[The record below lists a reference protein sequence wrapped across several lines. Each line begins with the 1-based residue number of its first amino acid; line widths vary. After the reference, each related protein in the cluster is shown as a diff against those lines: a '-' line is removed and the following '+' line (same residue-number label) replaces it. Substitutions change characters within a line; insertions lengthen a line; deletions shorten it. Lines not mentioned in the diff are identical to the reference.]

1 MQTFLGLHFYSKL
14 LSIIIESLENLIIF
28 EVEIK
33 DLQKMKLDEAK
44 EKYIQTW
51 GTFATNWGINRTM
64 AQVHALLLSSS
75 NALSTN
81 EIMEH
86 LQISR
91 GNANM
96 NLRALMDWGIVKK
109 EIIKG
114 ERKEFFWAEK
124 DVWFL
129 FKQITK
135 ERRKREIEPVIAFLE
150 NLKEIE
156 DQDSD
161 EAKEFIKLMDDFST
175 VTSKINNIMDLAVKS
190 DDHWLVGKI
199 TNLLK

>member
-1 MQTFLGLHFYSKL
+1 
-14 LSIIIESLENLIIF
+14 
-28 EVEIK
+28 
-33 DLQKMKLDEAK
+33 MKLSEAK

-64 AQVHALLLSSS
+64 AQVHALLLASDKP
-75 NALSTN
+75 LSTD
-81 EIMEH
+81 EVMEQ
-86 LQISR
+86 LEISR

-96 NLRALMDWGIVKK
+96 NLRGLMDWGIIKK
-109 EIIKG
+109 ELIKG
-114 ERKEFFWAEK
+114 DRKEYFVAEK

-135 ERRKREIEPVIAFLE
+135 ERRKREIEPVISFLE
-150 NLKEIE
+150 ELKNIE
-156 DQDSD
+156 DKDSQ
-161 EAKEFIKLMDDFST
+161 EAKEFIKLMDDFSS
-175 VTSKINNIMDLAVKS
+175 VTGKINNIMDLAIKS

>member
-1 MQTFLGLHFYSKL
+1 
-14 LSIIIESLENLIIF
+14 
-28 EVEIK
+28 
-33 DLQKMKLDEAK
+33 MKLSEAK

-64 AQVHALLLSSS
+64 AQVHALLL
-75 NALSTN
+75 ATGKPLSTDDVMDGL
-81 EIMEH
+81 E
-86 LQISR
+86 ISR

-96 NLRALMDWGIVKK
+96 NLRALMDWGIV
-109 EIIKG
+109 
-114 ERKEFFWAEK
+114 RKEFVKGDRKEYFVAEK

-135 ERRKREIEPVIAFLE
+135 ERRKREIEPVISFLE
-150 NLKEIE
+150 ELKNIE
-156 DQDSD
+156 DAESA
-161 EAKEFIKLMDDFST
+161 EAQEFIKLMNDFSS
-175 VTSKINNIMDLAVKS
+175 VTGKINNIMDLAIKS

>member
-1 MQTFLGLHFYSKL
+1 MQ
-14 LSIIIESLENLIIF
+14 LS
-28 EVEIK
+28 
-33 DLQKMKLDEAK
+33 EAK

-64 AQVHALLLSSS
+64 AQVHALLL
-75 NALSTN
+75 ATVKPLSTD
-81 EIMEH
+81 EVMEA
-86 LQISR
+86 LEISR

-109 EIIKG
+109 EFVKG
-114 ERKEFFWAEK
+114 ERKEYFVAEK

-135 ERRKREIEPVIAFLE
+135 ERRKREIEPVISFLE
-150 NLKEIE
+150 ELKNIE
-156 DQDSD
+156 DKDSE
-161 EAKEFIKLMDDFST
+161 EAKEFIKLMNDFSS
-175 VTSKINNIMDLAVKS
+175 VTGKINNIMDLAIKS

>member
-1 MQTFLGLHFYSKL
+1 MQ
-14 LSIIIESLENLIIF
+14 LS
-28 EVEIK
+28 
-33 DLQKMKLDEAK
+33 EAK

-51 GTFATNWGINRTM
+51 GTFATSWGINRTM
-64 AQVHALLLSSS
+64 AQVHALLLA
-75 NALSTN
+75 NGKPLSTD
-81 EIMEH
+81 EVMEL

-109 EIIKG
+109 EFIKG
-114 ERKEFFWAEK
+114 DRKEYFTAEK

-135 ERRKREIEPVIAFLE
+135 ERRKREIEPVVAFLE
-150 NLKEIE
+150 ELKNIE
-156 DQDSD
+156 DNDSV
-161 EAKEFIKLMDDFST
+161 EAKEFIRLMDDFSS
-175 VTSKINNIMDLAVKS
+175 VTSKINNIMDLAIKS

>member
-1 MQTFLGLHFYSKL
+1 
-14 LSIIIESLENLIIF
+14 
-28 EVEIK
+28 
-33 DLQKMKLDEAK
+33 MKLSEAK

-64 AQVHALLLSSS
+64 AQVHALLL
-75 NALSTN
+75 ATGRPLSTD
-81 EIMEH
+81 EVMEQ
-86 LQISR
+86 LEISR

-96 NLRALMDWGIVKK
+96 NLRALMDWGIV
-109 EIIKG
+109 
-114 ERKEFFWAEK
+114 RKEFIKGDRKEYFVAEK

-135 ERRKREIEPVIAFLE
+135 ERRKREIEPVISFLE
-150 NLKEIE
+150 ELKNIE
-156 DQDSD
+156 DKDSE
-161 EAKEFIKLMDDFST
+161 EAKEFIKLMEDFSS
-175 VTSKINNIMDLAVKS
+175 VTGKINNIMDLAIKS

>member
-1 MQTFLGLHFYSKL
+1 MQ
-14 LSIIIESLENLIIF
+14 LS
-28 EVEIK
+28 
-33 DLQKMKLDEAK
+33 EAK

-64 AQVHALLLSSS
+64 AQVHALLLASGK
-75 NALSTN
+75 ALSTD
-81 EIMEH
+81 EVMKQLE
-86 LQISR
+86 ISR

-96 NLRALMDWGIVKK
+96 NLRALMDWGIVRK
-109 EIIKG
+109 EFVKG
-114 ERKEFFWAEK
+114 ERKEYFVAEK

-135 ERRKREIEPVIAFLE
+135 ERRKREIEPVISFLE
-150 NLKEIE
+150 ELKNIE
-156 DQDSD
+156 DKDSE
-161 EAKEFIKLMDDFST
+161 EAKEFIKLMNDFST
-175 VTSKINNIMDLAVKS
+175 VTGKINNIMDLAIKS

>member
-1 MQTFLGLHFYSKL
+1 MQ
-14 LSIIIESLENLIIF
+14 LS
-28 EVEIK
+28 
-33 DLQKMKLDEAK
+33 EAK

-64 AQVHALLLSSS
+64 AQVHALLLSSDKP
-75 NALSTN
+75 LSTD
-81 EIMEH
+81 EVMES
-86 LQISR
+86 LEISR

-96 NLRALMDWGIVKK
+96 NLRGLIDWGIV
-109 EIIKG
+109 
-114 ERKEFFWAEK
+114 RKEFIKGDRKEYFVADK

-135 ERRKREIEPVIAFLE
+135 ERRKREIEPVISFLE
-150 NLKEIE
+150 ELKNI
-156 DQDSD
+156 DDKDSE
-161 EAKEFIKLMDDFST
+161 EAKEFIKLINDFSS
-175 VTSKINNIMDLAVKS
+175 VTGKINNIMDLAIKS

>member
-1 MQTFLGLHFYSKL
+1 MT
-14 LSIIIESLENLIIF
+14 LS
-28 EVEIK
+28 
-33 DLQKMKLDEAK
+33 EAK

-64 AQVHALLLSSS
+64 AQVHALLIVSDKP
-75 NALSTN
+75 LSTD
-81 EIMEH
+81 EVMQQLE
-86 LQISR
+86 ISR

-109 EIIKG
+109 EFVKG
-114 ERKEFFWAEK
+114 DRKEYFVAEK

-135 ERRKREIEPVIAFLE
+135 ERRKREIEPVISFLE
-150 NLKEIE
+150 ELKDIE
-156 DQDSD
+156 DKDT
-161 EAKEFIKLMDDFST
+161 EGAKEFIKLMNDFST
-175 VTSKINNIMDLAVKS
+175 VTGKINNIMDLAIKS

>member
-1 MQTFLGLHFYSKL
+1 MQ
-14 LSIIIESLENLIIF
+14 LS
-28 EVEIK
+28 
-33 DLQKMKLDEAK
+33 EAK

-64 AQVHALLLSSS
+64 AQVHALLLA
-75 NALSTN
+75 NGKPLSTD
-81 EIMEH
+81 EVMEL

-109 EIIKG
+109 EFIKG
-114 ERKEFFWAEK
+114 DRKEYFTAEK

-135 ERRKREIEPVIAFLE
+135 ERRKREIEPVVAFLDE
-150 NLKEIE
+150 LKNIE
-156 DQDSD
+156 DNDSA
-161 EAKEFIKLMDDFST
+161 EAKEFIKLMEDFSN
-175 VTSKINNIMDLAVKS
+175 VTSKINNIMDLAIKS